1 MSALTNNLDETIAG
15 AVKAQIQAQVL
26 EALSGEEFFAKY
38 IASVLNQTVEVS
50 EDGSSYGRK
59 IKISFLEN
67 AVAGTIKKATQQAV
81 AIAVEEER
89 ERIQDEVRK
98 AVKRKADQFAENVT
112 NAALEAAQSAYNYK
126 FEIGISVPKKE
137 Y

>member
-1 MSALTNNLDETIAG
+1 MSALTNNLDDTIAA

-26 EALSGEEFFAKY
+26 EALSGEEFFSKY

-59 IKISFLEN
+59 IKTTFLDN
-67 AVAGTIKKATQQAV
+67 ALTGTIKKATQKAV
-81 AIAVEEER
+81 EMAIEEER

-98 AVKRKADQFAENVT
+98 AVKRSADQFAANIT
-112 NAALEAAQSAYNYK
+112 DAALEAAKSQYNYK

>member
-1 MSALTNNLDETIAG
+1 MSALTNNLDDTIAG

-26 EALSGEEFFAKY
+26 EALSGEDFFAKY
-38 IASVLNQTVEVS
+38 IASVLNQTVEVT
-50 EDGSSYGRK
+50 EDGTAYGRK
-59 IKISFLEN
+59 IKVSFLDN
-67 AVAGTIKKATQQAV
+67 ALSGLIKKATKEAV

-112 NAALEAAQSAYNYK
+112 NAALEAAQSQYNYK
-126 FEIGISVPKKE
+126 FEVGISVPKKE